1 MNKPQAPID
10 YNNPVI
16 TIKGLKKS
24 FDDYHVLRG
33 VDLQLFQGENLV
45 VLGRSGTGKSVLIK
59 IVSGLLTADHGS
71 VNVLGCDINKVT
83 PKELQELQGENLVVL
98 GRSGTGKSVLIKIV
112 SGLLTADHGS
122 VNVLGC
128 DINKVTPKELQ
139 ELRIRIGF
147 SFQNSALYDSMTV
160 RKNLE
165 FPLVRNRK
173 GIGKKEIDAKVDEV
187 LEAVGLRQ
195 TINQMPSELSG
206 GQRKRIGIA
215 RTLILNPEIML
226 YDEPT
231 AGLDPITCIDINE
244 LINEVQEQYKT
255 SSIIITHDLTCAKQ
269 TGDRIAMLL
278 DGQFQHQGTF
288 EEVFDTDDKR
298 VKPFFD
304 YNFIK

>member
-1 MNKPQAPID
+1 MKKLISNIN

-16 TIKGLKKS
+16 TIRGLEKS
-24 FDDYHVLRG
+24 FGDYEVLRG
-33 VDLQLFQGENLV
+33 IDMDLFQGENLV

-59 IVSGLLTADHGS
+59 IISGLLKKDKGE
-71 VNVLGCDINKVT
+71 VIVFGNNLDDIS
-83 PKELQELQGENLVVL
+83 EREM
-98 GRSGTGKSVLIKIV
+98 
-112 SGLLTADHGS
+112 
-122 VNVLGC
+122 
-128 DINKVTPKELQ
+128 Q

-173 GIGKKEIDAKVDEV
+173 GITRKEINESVERV
-187 LEAVGLRQ
+187 LDAVGLLQ

-215 RTLILNPEIML
+215 RTLILNPEVML

-231 AGLDPITCIDINE
+231 AGLDPITCTEIND
-244 LINEVQEQYKT
+244 LINEVQQRFHT
-255 SSIIITHDLTCAKQ
+255 SSIIITHDLTCAKS

-278 DGQFQHQGTF
+278 DGQFQRVGTF
-288 EEVFDTDDKR
+288 DEVFGTEDER
-298 VKPFFD
+298 VKPFFE
-304 YNFIK
+304 YNFIQ